1 MSLGI
6 SLFPNDPDL
15 HQVVIPNHSTALRLR
30 ASSNMPRERSA
41 AAYLLPFTILSTK
54 QQAIVTAPKSTGLEY
69 WMNRQVN
76 C

>member
-1 MSLGI
+1 
-6 SLFPNDPDL
+6 
-15 HQVVIPNHSTALRLR
+15 LRLR

-41 AAYLLPFTILSTK
+41 AAYSLPFTILSTE
-54 QQAIVTAPKSTGLEY
+54 QQAIVTVPKSIGLEY